1 MSPQHTFISTI
12 FTTKNKE
19 LAIFG
24 NALSETRGKIIEV
37 FEAFERGGIK
47 GQDGI
52 IDTFFSK
59 DRKSPLTPELLAVFE
74 KFKDEFNST
83 SLSAEA
89 LKEKFGDIDQQII
102 DYAKTCK
109 NGEMTTE
116 GFKKSLDSMSLSAK
130 LGKAALQALASIGNM
145 ILFAVISKGIEF
157 IVTGVD
163 NWIHKVEKANETMQD
178 AVSEYKS
185 AKSSLES
192 LTSELSEQDRKL
204 DDLLAKE
211 KLTYAEQG
219 QLEELQAIT
228 QELLLQQ
235 DIEEKRANNASKE
248 AADSAVDAFNKQY
261 GKYDT
266 SEEQLQEILTSYAFP
281 LPEGKDDVLSMIAAH
296 VRAQESLIQLQN
308 EYDEALKKGE
318 DTTWLADDIQYNID
332 TIDDCS
338 QALDESILD
347 LQEKRAALKDEYDK
361 VIQKQQ
367 DGNLPLTS
375 SDKEIIQTY
384 ETICNLMRMVYKY
397 TDPNAWT
404 SMQIENVFN
413 TEGIEKTKDELVEM
427 AREGTLDENM
437 IQSYSKLSDA
447 LEKNGVSANELLN
460 ELEALAKDG
469 SYTPKDPITFSS
481 ALSNES
487 LSTFQS
493 TLDSLKSSLTTL
505 YNGDYSS
512 TELISALASINSAMA
527 DIGKADSI
535 NWEEIT
541 DLDDLDDIIDQITND
556 YVDTMLDSLDM
567 AGTEFGDRI
576 KNVIQ
581 EELKASRQLETYKNN
596 VSDLQSAYSSLTDVI
611 ETYNA
616 NGYITFDQLTALLE
630 MEPQY
635 LSCLIDANG
644 QLQLNEQAMADLAQL
659 RLDEAKAQ
667 VVQQAISELN
677 RLSEERQTQAVKDN
691 SAAYIN
697 NESTIRHWNNS
708 LYTAMQ
714 NAGLA
719 VPLFAEL
726 SSALGG
732 AISEGVSEEDINQV
746 LDNAYKQF
754 KLIGD
759 LESSIGSNL
768 GNVLGKS
775 SPSSDSSSTD
785 DFKEQF
791 DFFER
796 RIKVLDNAV
805 TQLKANLENL
815 TGSFAKNQL
824 LDQNSN
830 ILEERIRNYSDAAK
844 MYQEKAQESLSRLDA
859 ETQKKI
865 VNGSVSLNDYI
876 GEDSKAV
883 THAMNDYKGW
893 ADKVAECTEELAN
906 LETQLRQLE
915 LDKFNHIVQD
925 FTDQFDLRDSA
936 KGLIDKQISLFEE
949 AGQLVGKAFYEE
961 QIGQTQ
967 KQLSLLETEKA
978 QLVNQLNSA
987 LSSGRIQR
995 GTEEWLEMVNVLSTV
1010 DGNILDCKKSI
1021 EEFDNAIQNLHWETF
1036 DRVQD
1041 TFGNLSDEISNLLD
1055 MMKNSEVAT
1064 PDNQWTAEGL
1074 TQLGL
1079 YAQQYELATYQ
1090 ISQYADEI
1098 DRLNADY
1105 LTGKYSATEYADK
1118 LADLNSAQWKAVN
1131 AAESA
1136 KDSIIDLNESR
1147 INAVTDGIQKEIDA
1161 YKELINSQIEAL
1173 DAEKDLHEYQ
1183 NTIAEKSM
1191 SIAKL
1196 EKQLAAMQ
1204 NDNTAATVAKRKQL
1218 EEQLTEARADLDET
1232 QYEHSVETQKEALNQ
1247 QYEDYENARNQEI
1260 ETLEETLKDRENII
1274 AISMESVKQNTQIIA
1289 SQITEIAN
1297 QHGIKVSSAL
1307 TNSWASGENAIASYG
1322 EVLSQGTSA
1331 FIGNIMAV
1339 ESQIY
1344 QLQADAD
1351 VTAISLANMFG
1362 TNADNL
1368 VNQLNASYFAEVN
1381 LLNMTN
1387 ALQCSLINTLQGGY
1401 DVSNIVNSLASI
1413 ENAALKARNALG
1425 GLNDTPGTGLIN
1437 NTVSSQLA
1445 NMGKNLN
1452 QSLSDLKASRTYRL
1466 IDTMTGRIWKD
1477 GLTYD
1482 EALQLQ
1488 TDKNVARHTRIEKY
1502 ASGTRNIS
1510 NSQLAITNESGQ
1522 ELIYRA
1528 KDGSILTRLQ
1538 PGDKVFNN
1546 VAAERL
1552 YQLGQGLMPTDIK
1565 SNFQKPA
1572 LNNIRER
1579 DNAVTMNYDHLIEIN
1594 GDVNDTDHFIKQIS
1608 TVAEQAITNA
1618 VKTAE
1623 KTRKYGMF

>member
-1 MSPQHTFISTI
+1 MYDIDSLFPKQDDSYFSSKLNKLVSLNQKVS
-12 FTTKNKE
+12 KNKKNWQDY
-19 LAIFG
+19 FK
-24 NALSETRGKIIEV
+24 NLSEAEKW
-37 FEAFERGGIK
+37 
-47 GQDGI
+47 Q
-52 IDTFFSK
+52 IDFVQNTDLQK
-59 DRKSPLTPELLAVFE
+59 A
-74 KFKDEFNST
+74 
-83 SLSAEA
+83 SLSDVKKAYDSARASALAHNEA
-89 LKEKFGDIDQQII
+89 IKAQ
-102 DYAKTCK
+102 T
-109 NGEMTTE
+109 
-116 GFKKSLDSMSLSAK
+116 LSAK
-130 LGKAALQALASIGNM
+130 AGTVALKALSIAGNM
-145 ILFAVISKGIEF
+145 IAMWGITKAISLAISAWDYFNVTVKEVQENIDTLTSNINSLNTELNELSSKNNLTDAEQQRLNYLETRIDLEERLLKIEQTRLAQEQLGKSTKITDWFDDDSYVKKATKEFGVYALEDNYLSNPGFNPIPLAIINDYSAYSKGAEAVLREGNEQYKELEYLNNKYERLVEERDAFAFGSHDWQVADERVAKIANKLETYQKQVTSGSYADLLEKYGQYTKEIETLQSILSNSDYLSPNEQKYAQQLLNLYSF
-157 IVTGVD
+157 NADKIKELINNIAISLGDQSLWIGSDLELLNSKTDRLTADTIQRYFTDEEIKILAHLDFDRNASINTLRALLKEEQEIAGDEPVTLS
-163 NWIHKVEKANETMQD
+163 NILS
-178 AVSEYKS
+178 SESLDKFQSSIKS
-185 AKSSLES
+185 ASDAYTTLLSGNYSS
-192 LTSELSEQDRKL
+192 SELL
-204 DDLLAKE
+204 DCM
-211 KLTYAEQG
+211 
-219 QLEELQAIT
+219 QAIT
-228 QELLLQQ
+228 QTASDMGASIDWESISNMEELDKAIQSVSDTYLDSFLSSNNIDPASNFAKMLQNILAETYQ
-235 DIEEKRANNASKE
+235 VQTAY
-248 AADSAVDAFNKQY
+248 DAFN
-261 GKYDT
+261 
-266 SEEQLQEILTSYAFP
+266 SS
-281 LPEGKDDVLSMIAAH
+281 
-296 VRAQESLIQLQN
+296 
-308 EYDEALKKGE
+308 
-318 DTTWLADDIQYNID
+318 ID
-332 TIDDCS
+332 TIQSSYKTLND
-338 QALDESILD
+338 AI
-347 LQEKRAALKDEYDK
+347 AEYNQNGY
-361 VIQKQQ
+361 V
-367 DGNLPLTS
+367 
-375 SDKEIIQTY
+375 
-384 ETICNLMRMVYKY
+384 
-397 TDPNAWT
+397 
-404 SMQIENVFN
+404 
-413 TEGIEKTKDELVEM
+413 
-427 AREGTLDENM
+427 TLDTL
-437 IQSYSKLSDA
+437 QA
-447 LEKNGVSANELLN
+447 VLE
-460 ELEALAKDG
+460 
-469 SYTPKDPITFSS
+469 
-481 ALSNES
+481 
-487 LSTFQS
+487 
-493 TLDSLKSSLTTL
+493 
-505 YNGDYSS
+505 
-512 TELISALASINSAMA
+512 
-527 DIGKADSI
+527 
-535 NWEEIT
+535 
-541 DLDDLDDIIDQITND
+541 IDN
-556 YVDTMLDSLDM
+556 
-567 AGTEFGDRI
+567 
-576 KNVIQ
+576 
-581 EELKASRQLETYKNN
+581 
-596 VSDLQSAYSSLTDVI
+596 
-611 ETYNA
+611 
-616 NGYITFDQLTALLE
+616 
-630 MEPQY
+630 QY
-635 LSCLIDANG
+635 LSCLMDENG
-644 QLQLNEQAMADLAQL
+644 RLSLNEEMYEKLAL
-659 RLDEAKAQ
+659 ARLDDAKNTVIQEGILELENIALGNSVISSDKAGEAANNHAQKLKASINTIQ
-667 VVQQAISELN
+667 KHTRAIM
-677 RLSEERQTQAVKDN
+677 DD
-691 SAAYIN
+691 SAAVAAN
-697 NESTIRHWNNS
+697 NEI
-708 LYTAMQ
+708 LDGGAVDDLDAAYQKA
-714 NAGLA
+714 LA
-719 VPLFAEL
+719 VNEKAANDSMSAIKAKLAFIDSVASNTVSGFDTISNAA
-726 SSALGG
+726 SST
-732 AISEGVSEEDINQV
+732 
-746 LDNAYKQF
+746 
-754 KLIGD
+754 
-759 LESSIGSNL
+759 
-768 GNVLGKS
+768 
-775 SPSSDSSSTD
+775 SSDTSSE
-785 DFKEQF
+785 FEEQF

-796 RIKVLDNAV
+796 RVKVLDNAV

-824 LDQNSN
+824 LDQNSS

-1090 ISQYADEI
+1090 VSQYADEI

-1196 EKQLAAMQ
+1196 EKQLAAMR

-1232 QYEHSVETQKEALNQ
+1232 QYEHSVETQKESLNQ
-1247 QYEDYENARNQEI
+1247 QYENYENARNQEI
-1260 ETLEETLKDRENII
+1260 ESLEETLKDRENII

-1322 EVLSQGTSA
+1322 EVLSQQTST

-1351 VTAISLANMFG
+1351 VATISLANMFG

-1387 ALQCSLINTLQGGY
+1387 MLHDSLISTLQSGY
-1401 DVSNIVNSLASI
+1401 DVSSVVNSLKKIKDTIADLNNTPVNIPQLPDTIPDNSSYPSNDAGNDIGKSLNNPGNKHKVPLQNTPKNTIKNASI
-1413 ENAALKARNALG
+1413 NTAA
-1425 GLNDTPGTGLIN
+1425 TPKRYAYGT
-1437 NTVSSQLA
+1437 
-1445 NMGKNLN
+1445 
-1452 QSLSDLKASRTYRL
+1452 
-1466 IDTMTGRIWKD
+1466 
-1477 GLTYD
+1477 
-1482 EALQLQ
+1482 
-1488 TDKNVARHTRIEKY
+1488 KNVATE
-1502 ASGTRNIS
+1502 
-1510 NSQLAITNESGQ
+1510 QLAITNESGQ
-1522 ELIYRA
+1522 EFIYRS

-1546 VAAERL
+1546 AAVERL
-1552 YQLGQGLMPTDIK
+1552 YQLGQGLIPADITPHMEIP
-1565 SNFQKPA
+1565 Q
-1572 LNNIRER
+1572 LNNIKKAEGTV
-1579 DNAVTMNYDHLIEIN
+1579 NMNYDHLIEIN

-1608 TVAEQAITNA
+1608 TVAEQAIKGA

-1623 KTRKYGMF
+1623 KTRKYGIF